1 MNPSASPSISLNQE
15 IALALRYHQAGRLAE
30 AEAIYR
36 RVLAADPEQ
45 VDALHLLGVL
55 AHQVGRSDIAV
66 ELIGKAV
73 SRNAGNYAA
82 FVNLG
87 EAYRALGQLAN
98 AEQCYR
104 RALAIKPDAVEA
116 YNNLG
121 IVLRDLGRP
130 EEAVWACR
138 QALAAKPDFAEAY
151 NNLSNAL
158 QGLGMLEDAVQACR
172 QALLIKP
179 DFADAYSNLG
189 STLNELGRAEE
200 AEQACRR
207 ALACKPDSASAYCN
221 LGIALKGLGRLDEA
235 EAAYRQALTL
245 DPHFARAYSSLG
257 NVLNDLGRLDGADR
271 AYRQALSIKPDLYEC
286 RIKLATLLPVVVA
299 SSREG
304 VAVQESFRRAL
315 DELEGSMGPDDWPGL
330 GAVVGTAQPFN
341 LAYRTGDQRPLLS
354 RYGAIMCRARKAW
367 LDKSAYAAPPSPIPV
382 RDRVRMVVVSGHVS
396 QHSVWNVLLHGL
408 LRHLDRS
415 RFEVIL
421 YHTALQPDAETS
433 YVHTLVDRLVQG
445 PTDWLRQVCDDKP
458 DVIFYPEISMDP
470 ATFKL
475 ATLRLAPLQVACWG
489 HPITTG
495 LPTIDLFLS
504 GELIEREDADD
515 DYSEKL
521 VRLPGTGACSLPIPV
536 DAATPEL
543 SLESPWDHSVT
554 HFVICQQAIKF
565 DPLFDDLYPRIAH
578 AHSASRFWFLR
589 DRKYPWAAEIIE
601 ERIRRAFETSGL
613 DPATFV
619 HFVEWLPG
627 DQFWGFLD
635 MMDVFLDTPA
645 FSGYTTAWQALHR
658 GLPVVTL
665 EGRFM
670 RQRLAAGLLRR
681 VGVPETIAADQREYV
696 AKAAA
701 LARDIHGRKIL
712 RSRLRTAVAKADG
725 DLRVVRAFETIV
737 QQELYSRIE
746 RMKGMSKTDS
756 ALA

>member
-189 STLNELGRAEE
+189 STLSELGRAEE

-421 YHTALQPDAETS
+421 YHTAPLQTPETS
-433 YVHTLVDRLVQG
+433 YVHALVDRLVHG
-445 PTDWLRQVCDDKP
+445 SADWLRQIQDDKP
-458 DVIFYPEISMDP
+458 DVLFYPEISMDP
-470 ATFKL
+470 ETFKL
-475 ATLRLAPLQVACWG
+475 ATLRLAQLQVACWG

-495 LPTIDLFLS
+495 LPTIDLFVS
-504 GELIEREDADD
+504 GELIEREDAAS

-521 VRLPGTGACSLPIPV
+521 VRLPGTGACTVLMPV
-536 DAATPEL
+536 KAVKPKNFSPDPEDWNAAT
-543 SLESPWDHSVT
+543 
-554 HFVICQQAIKF
+554 HFIICQQAIKF
-565 DPLFDDLYPRIAH
+565 DPAFDDLYPRIAG
-578 AHSASRFWFLR
+578 ASGDCRFWFVR
-589 DRKYPWAAEIIE
+589 DSKYPWAAAAVEKRIIG
-601 ERIRRAFETSGL
+601 AFEAAGF
-613 DPATFV
+613 DPATLVRFID
-619 HFVEWLPG
+619 WLPG
-627 DQFWGFLD
+627 DQFWGLLD
-635 MMDVFLDTPA
+635 MMDIYLDTPA
-645 FSGYTTAWQALHR
+645 FSGYTTAWQAVHR

-665 EGRFM
+665 EGKFM

-681 VGVPETIAADQREYV
+681 IGVMETIAFDAADY
-696 AKAAA
+696 ASKAAA
-701 LARDIHGRKIL
+701 LARDPDSRAAL
-712 RSRLRTAVAKADG
+712 RARLRALAPLADE
-725 DLRVVRAFETIV
+725 DRHVVRAFEASL
-737 QQELYSRIE
+737 Q
-746 RMKGMSKTDS
+746 D
-756 ALA
+756 ALAGRERIFGA